1 MKTSELLF
9 FIAFG
14 GAATFIV
21 TMMIRDSVRKR
32 QIKRALTS
40 RNENDDDQ
48 FRKFFPDPK
57 RADIAVRA
65 RRVLANNLKLPLSG
79 LTPSDRLEA
88 DLNAEL
94 PANPHLFWELEEE
107 FGMKTDVEDLDRHE
121 KTLAKLVTFQ
131 DLVEYVEGRIAARLT
146 EPPVVDEDENSSRT
160 YDFAIRSLPV
170 LFIGGFL
177 TIVAGIVV
185 QKRSLMNLGG
195 LIFLSGAA
203 VWGLANGGEML
214 RSVLKSLRASSWKE
228 TAARPWP
235 WILLAGLALFFLWF
249 GGTLAWGILKN
260 LLSSK

>member
-1 MKTSELLF
+1 
-9 FIAFG
+9 
-14 GAATFIV
+14 
-21 TMMIRDSVRKR
+21 
-32 QIKRALTS
+32 
-40 RNENDDDQ
+40 
-48 FRKFFPDPK
+48 
-57 RADIAVRA
+57 
-65 RRVLANNLKLPLSG
+65 
-79 LTPSDRLEA
+79 
-88 DLNAEL
+88 
-94 PANPHLFWELEEE
+94 
-107 FGMKTDVEDLDRHE
+107 
-121 KTLAKLVTFQ
+121 
-131 DLVEYVEGRIAARLT
+131 
-146 EPPVVDEDENSSRT
+146 
-160 YDFAIRSLPV
+160 V